1 MKKPLRDHISA
12 LLSSS
17 EGPMGLKEITA
28 AIQARGEFTFKTAS
42 PDSVVRNALRRGS
55 AKTGDNQAA
64 AAIFQQEAD
73 GKWSMRKA

>member
-1 MKKPLRDHISA
+1 MKKPLRDHIFA

-17 EGPMGLKEITA
+17 EGPMGLREITA

-55 AKTGDNQAA
+55 TKASDNQAA
-64 AAIFQQEAD
+64 AAIFQQGAD
-73 GKWSMRKA
+73 GKWSIRKV